1 MPFKVAVMES
11 KHHRTDLFEK
21 AGMEVIEG
29 SVSSTEEMID
39 LLREA
44 DGALITTQPLTSREV
59 LEACPKLKVVSR
71 LGVGVDSIDLDA
83 ATELGVLACNV
94 PGVNTTEVADH
105 AVAMLLALTRRLYDT
120 ITTTRAGQWSENPRL
135 TMEYQET
142 VRRIAGHTVGIIGFG
157 NIGKAFA
164 TRIRGFGP
172 ERILAADPYV
182 SQTAADL
189 YGVQMVD
196 LDTLLRESDYMSL
209 HMSATTETHHIINA
223 NAFSKMKPTALIVNC
238 SRGPLVD
245 EVALQVALRDGQ
257 IEAAAIDVTEVE
269 PVDPESPLLQIP
281 NLIVTPHIAG
291 YSPKFLEECPILQ
304 AESVINVLTGTKPHG
319 LANPEVIKTIAVMR
333 ATGDGGRWA
342 GVPDFSTAL
351 QV

>member
-1 MPFKVAVMES
+1 MPFKVAVMPS
-11 KHHRTDLFEK
+11 KHHRTDLFRD
-21 AGMEVIEG
+21 AGMDVIEG
-29 SVSSTEEMID
+29 PSSTTEEMIE
-39 LLREA
+39 LLKDA
-44 DGALITTQPLTSREV
+44 DGALISTLPLTTREV
-59 LEACPKLKVVSR
+59 LEASPKLKVVSR
-71 LGVGVDSIDLDA
+71 LGVGVDSIDIDA
-83 ATELGVLACNV
+83 ATELGVLVCNV

-120 ITTTRAGQWSENPRL
+120 IKTTRAGQWSENPRL
-135 TMEYQET
+135 TGEYQET

-172 ERILAADPYV
+172 EKILAADPYV
-182 SQTAADL
+182 SQTTADL

-196 LDTLLRESDYMSL
+196 LDTLLRESDYMTV
-209 HMSATTETHHIINA
+209 HTSATAETFHIIDA
-223 NAFSKMKPTALIVNC
+223 DAFSKMKPTALIVNC
-238 SRGPLVD
+238 ARGPLID
-245 EVALQVALRDGQ
+245 ETALQVALKSGQ
-257 IEAAAIDVTEVE
+257 IEAAALDVTETE
-269 PVDPESPLLQIP
+269 PVDAESPLLQIP
-281 NLIVTPHIAG
+281 NLILTPHVAG

-304 AESVINVLTGTKPHG
+304 AGSVINVLTGTKPNG

-333 ATGDGGRWA
+333 ASGNAGRWE

>member
-1 MPFKVAVMES
+1 MAYKIAVMPS
-11 KHHRTDLFEK
+11 KHHRKDLFVK

-29 SVSSTEEMID
+29 PCSTTDEMIA
-39 LLREA
+39 LLRDA
-44 DGALITTQPLTSREV
+44 DGALITTQPLASREV

-120 ITTTRAGQWSENPRL
+120 IVTTRKGQWSENPRL
-135 TMEYQET
+135 TGEYQET
-142 VRRIAGHTVGIIGFG
+142 VRRIAGHTVGIIGLG

-172 ERILAADPYV
+172 ARIIAADPYV
-182 SQTAADL
+182 SQTTADL
-189 YGVQMVD
+189 YGVEMVD
-196 LDTLLRESDYMSL
+196 LDTLLRESDYMTI
-209 HMSATTETHHIINA
+209 HTSATAETHHIIDGD
-223 NAFSKMKPTALIVNC
+223 AFSKMKPTALIVNC
-238 SRGPLVD
+238 ARGPLID
-245 EVALQVALRDGQ
+245 ETALQVALRDGQ
-257 IEAAAIDVTEVE
+257 IEAAALDVTEVE
-269 PVDPESPLLQIP
+269 PVDPESPLLNIP
-281 NLIVTPHIAG
+281 NLIVTPHLAG

-304 AESVINVLTGTKPHG
+304 AGSVINVLTGTPPNG

-333 ATGDGGRWA
+333 STNPGRWE

-351 QV
+351 RV